1 VGADG
6 LGYGSAAAAS
16 LGFLFYFISVV
27 LDHVD
32 GEVARLTHAESRL
45 GALLD
50 VWVDAVV
57 NAAVVFGMGIN
68 VRAHGFAPGALLG
81 LVGATGVMASTFAV
95 KHWPPGS
102 ARSAGRALPLILD
115 MLADRL
121 GFHLTLGA
129 YVLLLARAPERLP
142 IVMVSWRLVRMH
154 TGLRGRPHLDLSH
167 DPSSAEHS
175 PTSTRVLRVRL
186 DGALQV
192 AASSPSLSCGPSCA

>member
-1 VGADG
+1 MVSGLSLFFGLVGADG
-6 LGYGSAAAAS
+6 LGYGYGSAAAAS

-81 LVGATGVMASTFAV
+81 LVHRIMN
-95 KHWPPGS
+95 
-102 ARSAGRALPLILD
+102 
-115 MLADRL
+115 
-121 GFHLTLGA
+121 
-129 YVLLLARAPERLP
+129 
-142 IVMVSWRLVRMH
+142 
-154 TGLRGRPHLDLSH
+154 SH
-167 DPSSAEHS
+167 
-175 PTSTRVLRVRL
+175 RVLW
-186 DGALQV
+186 GH
-192 AASSPSLSCGPSCA
+192 G